1 MKYTT
6 TENKLQNFE
15 AFQEVLTSNNL
26 LVLNRGVE
34 IGVRDGVFSEHL
46 LKKNTS
52 LKMVC
57 VDPYLPYMDIDK
69 FYDKADQEA
78 CLKNASLNLKPFQ
91 ILGRVV
97 WLYHPSAESC
107 DLVGSESYDFVFIDA
122 EHTFAA
128 CYTDCRLWAPKV
140 RKGGLLAGHD
150 LHLDVVKEAVNK
162 FAEGRT
168 VYHVPF
174 LADIWFIEV

>member
-34 IGVRDGVFSEHL
+34 IGVRDGIFSEHL
-46 LKKNTS
+46 LAKNAA

-69 FYDKADQEA
+69 FYTKEDQQT
-78 CLKNASLNLKPFQ
+78 CLNNAANKLRTFND
-91 ILGRVV
+91 RVT
-97 WLYHPSAESC
+97 WLYYPSAVAYSLAA
-107 DLVGSESYDFVFIDA
+107 DSVFDFVFIDA

-140 RKGGLLAGHD
+140 RKGGILAGHD

-168 VYHVPF
+168 VYHVPY